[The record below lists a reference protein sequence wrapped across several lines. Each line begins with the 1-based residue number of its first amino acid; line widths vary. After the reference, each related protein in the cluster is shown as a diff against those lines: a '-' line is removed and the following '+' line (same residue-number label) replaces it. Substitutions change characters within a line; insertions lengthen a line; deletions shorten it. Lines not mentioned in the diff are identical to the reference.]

1 MSEVLLHY
9 TRAEKVESMHR
20 GDIAV
25 VDVKGNLVDSIGNA
39 DLPMFW
45 RSAAKPFQ
53 VLPFVEQGGIE
64 KFNISTEEL
73 ALMVSSHS
81 GEKEHVEL
89 VIKALNKVGLTED
102 ALSCGPAKPMN
113 SKAANAILM
122 QSQKYQAVHN
132 ACSGKHT
139 GMLALAK
146 MLGIPVEGY
155 TEPDHEVQ
163 KAMHQAVADGAR
175 LKLEEVEIG
184 IDGCGVPVFY
194 LPLKNM
200 AWAYARLAKPE
211 EGDWGSRE
219 SSIKLIRDAM
229 LEHPHVVA
237 GTGRIDT
244 EVMRL
249 TKGRII
255 AKVGAEAVYCL
266 ASVEDGIGIAFKIE
280 DGSFR
285 AINPVVIGVLKRLGM
300 LTAAEYDE
308 LVRKYPPILKNHRG
322 DVIGTIETLI

>member
-9 TRAEKVESMHR
+9 TRAGKVESMHR

-25 VDVKGNLVDSIGNA
+25 VDVKGKLVDSVGNA

-53 VLPFVEQGGIE
+53 VLPFVEQGGIA

-89 VIKALNKVGLTED
+89 VLKALNKVGLTD
-102 ALSCGPAKPMN
+102 AALACGPAKPMN
-113 SKAANAILM
+113 GKAANAILL
-122 QSQKYQAVHN
+122 QNQKYQAVHN

-139 GMLALAK
+139 GMLALAM

-155 TEPDHEVQ
+155 TEPDHQVQ
-163 KAMHQAVADGAR
+163 IAMHKAVSDGAK
-175 LKLEEVEIG
+175 LKPEEVEIG

-200 AWAYARLAKPE
+200 ALAYARLAKPE
-211 EGDWGSRE
+211 EGEWGSRAD
-219 SSIKLIRDAM
+219 SVKLIRDAM
-229 LEHPHVVA
+229 LAYPNVVA

-244 EVMRL
+244 AVMEL

-266 ASVEDGIGIAFKIE
+266 ASVSDGVGIAFKIE

-300 LTAAEYDE
+300 ITAAEHEE
-308 LVRKYPPILKNHRG
+308 LLRRFPPILKNHRG

>member
-9 TRAEKVESMHR
+9 TRAGKVESMHR
-20 GDIAV
+20 GDMAA
-25 VDVKGNLVDSIGNA
+25 VDVKGNLIDSVGNA

-53 VLPFVEQGGIE
+53 VLPFVEQGGIT
-64 KFNISTEEL
+64 KFNISSEEL

-81 GEKEHVEL
+81 GEKEHVDL
-89 VIKALNKVGLTED
+89 VLKTLAKVGLTEA
-102 ALSCGPAKPMN
+102 ALACGPAKPMN
-113 SKAANAILM
+113 GKAANAILM
-122 QSQKYQAVHN
+122 QNQKYQAVHN

-139 GMLALAK
+139 GMLALAQ
-146 MLGIPVEGY
+146 MLGIPIEGY
-155 TEPDHEVQ
+155 TAPDHEVQ
-163 KAMHQAVADGAR
+163 RAMHQAAADGAK
-175 LKLEEVEIG
+175 LKPEEVDIG

-200 AWAYARLAKPE
+200 ALAYARLAKPD
-211 EGDWGSRE
+211 EGDWGSRVD
-219 SSIKLIRDAM
+219 SVRVIRDAM
-229 LEHPHVVA
+229 IAHPNVVA
-237 GTGRIDT
+237 GTGRVDT
-244 EVMRL
+244 AVMKL

-255 AKVGAEAVYCL
+255 AKIGAEAVYCL
-266 ASVEDGIGIAFKIE
+266 ASVKDGIGVAFKIE

-300 LTAAEYDE
+300 ISTAEHEE
-308 LVRKYPPILKNHRG
+308 LLRQFPPILKNHRG